1 MGFIE
6 VAYVYMVSSTLTI
19 TSATARQ
26 KKILIEIDAAQFERL
41 AANLGLFNREFL
53 QSLDRAEREVT
64 QGRAK
69 KLRNLKDLRRNVHD

>member
-1 MGFIE
+1 MIP
-6 VAYVYMVSSTLTI
+6 ATLTI
-19 TSATARQ
+19 VSSATRQ

-69 KLRNLKDLRRNVHD
+69 KLRNLKDLRRSIHD